1 MMRTKMVGVVVVE
14 DGGGEVAGVVARG
27 AVVDRL

>member
-1 MMRTKMVGVVVVE
+1 MVGVVVVE

-27 AVVDRL
+27 AVVDRLWG